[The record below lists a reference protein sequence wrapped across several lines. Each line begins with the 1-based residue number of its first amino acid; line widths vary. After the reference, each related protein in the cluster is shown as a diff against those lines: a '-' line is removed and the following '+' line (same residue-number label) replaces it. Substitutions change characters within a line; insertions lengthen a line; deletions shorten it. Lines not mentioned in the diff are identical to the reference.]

1 MWTNYEWYIHARYV
15 RAPDLGVYEKTFF
28 LFFSLGKSQILVD
41 EIQLVTR
48 KINQLKLSAKSATI
62 ITAKLMLDTKHEG
75 NTIVEKALQSRINY
89 AAVEYETELL
99 ELELKQQIDQP
110 AQIESILP
118 ELRSI
123 ARYD

>member
-1 MWTNYEWYIHARYV
+1 MKR
-15 RAPDLGVYEKTFF
+15 
-28 LFFSLGKSQILVD
+28 LFKNSSLGKSQILVD

-75 NTIVEKALQSRINY
+75 NTTVEKALQSRINY

-99 ELELKQQIDQP
+99 ELGLKQQIDQP

>member
-1 MWTNYEWYIHARYV
+1 
-15 RAPDLGVYEKTFF
+15 
-28 LFFSLGKSQILVD
+28 
-41 EIQLVTR
+41 
-48 KINQLKLSAKSATI
+48 
-62 ITAKLMLDTKHEG
+62 MLDTKHEG
-75 NTIVEKALQSRINY
+75 NTTVEKALQSRINY

-110 AQIESILP
+110 AQIENILP